1 MSLGTLGG
9 NAVSRAVVQ
18 VGAWGA
24 YWIDVDLVEPVTIA
38 GLTTFVLGGV
48 SFACTVVSG
57 GAIDGRASYRLVGGH
72 GGWGKPV
79 PARGYSD
86 DAGVKLGTVVSD
98 AASAV
103 GETLGGVPTT
113 RLGPHY
119 ARRSDAPAS
128 AVLNDVAPRAW
139 RVDFDGITRFGVRP
153 TTTYVGDA
161 PRTRRD
167 PNATV
172 VELATED
179 LTGIVPGVTVDGSAP
194 ATDVEYVLDAKRLT
208 ARVYAGARLNRMADA
223 QRRIFEALFPR
234 MKYAGGFEFRVVT
247 QSGERLNLQPV
258 RTATGLPSLSNV
270 PVRPGMA
277 GMKATVLPG
286 SLVVVQFLDQDPSR
300 PIVTNHDAPDAPGWM
315 PLFLT
320 LGGPGALGVA
330 RMTDPVQAG
339 PFSGVI
345 VSGSLRVK
353 AAL

>member
-9 NAVSRAVVQ
+9 NALSRAVVH

-24 YWIDVDLVEPVTIA
+24 FWVDADLVDPVA
-38 GLTTFVLGGV
+38 LTGQTSLVLGGV

-57 GAIDGRASYRLVGGH
+57 GAVDGRAAYRLVGGH
-72 GGWGKPV
+72 GGWGNAVSAK
-79 PARGYSD
+79 GYSD
-86 DAGVKLGTVVSD
+86 DGGVKIGTVIAD

-103 GETLGGVPTT
+103 GETVAGLPAT

-128 AVLNDVAPRAW
+128 AVLNDVAPRSW
-139 RVDFDGITRFGVRP
+139 RVDFDGVTRFGPRP
-153 TTTYVGDA
+153 TTAYSGDA

-167 PNATV
+167 PGAAV

-179 LTGIVPGVTVDGSAP
+179 LTGLLPGVTVDGSEP

-208 ARVYAGARLNRMADA
+208 ARIYAGARLNRMADA
-223 QRRIFEALFPR
+223 QRRIIEALFPR
-234 MKYAGGFEFRVVT
+234 IKYSGAFEFRVVT
-247 QSGERLNLQPV
+247 QSGDRLNLQPV

-277 GMKATVLPG
+277 GLKATVLPG

-315 PLFLT
+315 PLSLD
-320 LGGPGALGVA
+320 LGGPAALGVA
-330 RMTDPVQAG
+330 RITDAVQAG

-345 VSGSLRVK
+345 VSGSLHVK